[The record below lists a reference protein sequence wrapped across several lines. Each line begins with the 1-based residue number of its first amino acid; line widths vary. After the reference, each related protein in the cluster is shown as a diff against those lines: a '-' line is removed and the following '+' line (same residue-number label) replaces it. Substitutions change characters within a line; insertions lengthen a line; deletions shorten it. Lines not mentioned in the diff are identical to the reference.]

1 MSTTLGSRL
10 AFEQA
15 VKSIQNAGK
24 STERAVLSQSYLR
37 LEVALAQGVTQ
48 YKFDVLVN
56 ENQSGS
62 SNFPTVNKLN
72 LQDCF
77 YISQIGFFLYAPASA
92 SDTKTPLYSYPNK
105 TVFGAGASEYYTIYN
120 GYMSLTVN
128 QRVVVPYWN
137 LNRHMVINQTQQTSS
152 GLLDQIDLGKDAFF
166 PMEPNITISGD
177 RKNDLTVTLPAGLG
191 STITA
196 NSRLVCVMNGILAQ
210 NVTSVN

>member
-1 MSTTLGSRL
+1 MSSTLGSRL
-10 AFEQA
+10 AFENA
-15 VKSIQNAGK
+15 VKSINSAGK

-37 LEVALAQGVTQ
+37 LEVALAQGVTN
-48 YKFDVLVN
+48 YRFDVLVN
-56 ENQSGS
+56 ENSNGS
-62 SNFPTVNKLN
+62 ANFPTVNKLN

-77 YISQIGFFLYAPASA
+77 YISQLAFFLYAPASV
-92 SDTKTPLYSYPNK
+92 SDTKAPLLTYPNT

-128 QRVVVPYWN
+128 QRVVIPYWN
-137 LNRHMVINQTQQTSS
+137 LNRHMVINQTQQTAT
-152 GLLDQIDLGKDAFF
+152 LRDQVNLGQDGFF
-166 PMEPNITISGD
+166 PVEPNITISGD

-191 STITA
+191 ATITA

>member
-1 MSTTLGSRL
+1 MSSTLGSRL
-10 AFEQA
+10 AFQNA
-15 VKSIQNAGK
+15 VKSIESSGK

-56 ENQSGS
+56 ENSSGS
-62 SNFPTVNKLN
+62 ANFPTVNKLN

-77 YISQIGFFLYAPASA
+77 YISQLGFYLMAPTNVG
-92 SDTKTPLYSYPNK
+92 DTNVPLLSYPNT
-105 TVFGAGASEYYTIYN
+105 TVFGAGASEYYKIYN

-128 QRVVVPYWN
+128 QRVVVPFWN
-137 LNRHMVINQTQQTSS
+137 LNRHMVINQTQQTAT
-152 GLLDQIDLGKDAFF
+152 LRDQISLGQDGFY

-177 RKNDLTVTLPAGLG
+177 RKNDLTVTLPQGLG
-191 STITA
+191 ATITA
-196 NSRLVCVMNGILAQ
+196 NSRLVCIMNGILAQ